1 MLPLTRL
8 DFACVQAQARLALA
22 RMLRSLQD
30 RAVSEAWM
38 STFHSCVRL
47 SLWAPESAY
56 VTGFWCY
63 FSLRYCGRWWQSRLK
78 QAPKKAQGC
87 SLFKFSF
94 HFNQN
99 AFPPEILLLLDLE
112 RLSTSMRRREM
123 KKPVTTNV
131 SRKRP
136 LGQITCARFALFYF
150 VFCFLKDFGL
160 NGFFLQLGRVT
171 IDDPGRPILLN
182 M

>member
-1 MLPLTRL
+1 MCRRRHGLPWPECWGPCRTVPLVRPE
-8 DFACVQAQARLALA
+8 C
-22 RMLRSLQD
+22 
-30 RAVSEAWM
+30 
-38 STFHSCVRL
+38 STFHSCVRV

-63 FSLRYCGRWWQSRLK
+63 FSLRCRGRWWQSRLK

-160 NGFFLQLGRVT
+160 NGKFLQLGRVT